1 MRQKKS
7 IIFLDFDGVLTNE
20 AFLRENGP
28 VNRFTHKNGGV
39 TFCPNN
45 MEKLNVLCKDT
56 GAKVVVIST
65 WRKKLCLDELSDI
78 LYANYFTG
86 EVIGMTD
93 DFPFTRGAEVLDW
106 LLRNGERERVDRF
119 VIIDDRLDFGFLQ
132 HNLCTVHED
141 LGMTDET
148 VYRAKQ
154 ILSGDDTDAHDFA
167 DIRRIYEKN
176 PYPRF
181 KIGRSVTSAMRVM
194 GRKDAGLI
202 RYLPEHRSN
211 VVTSA
216 RFAKDKHA
224 CAMNTAVHSKD
235 YTTLRCL
242 LDIHS
247 PEVKDMFIEHHLER
261 AKESEDAYLR
271 DLLMNYVDENDEKD
285 E

>member
-20 AFLRENGP
+20 AFLLANGP
-28 VNRFTHKNGGV
+28 VNRFTHLNGGV

-45 MEKLNVLCKDT
+45 MEKLNTLCKET
-56 GAKVVVIST
+56 KAKVVVIST
-65 WRKKLCLDELSDI
+65 WRKKLCIDELQDV

-86 EVIGMTD
+86 EVIGVTD

-106 LLRNGERERVDRF
+106 LLRNGEREQVDRF

-132 HNLCTVHED
+132 HNLCTIHED
-141 LGMTDET
+141 LGMTDES
-148 VYRAKQ
+148 VHRAMQ
-154 ILSGDDTDAHDFA
+154 ILSGEDKNAHDFA

-181 KIGRSVTSAMRVM
+181 KIGRGIASAIRIQ

-202 RYLPEHRSN
+202 RYVPEHRSN
-211 VVTSA
+211 LLTSV

-224 CAMNTAVHSKD
+224 CAMHTAVHSKD

-247 PEVKDMFIEHHLER
+247 PDVKETFIAHHIER
-261 AKESEDAYLR
+261 AKECQDAYLR
-271 DLLMNYVDENDEKD
+271 DLLMNYKD
-285 E
+285 KKEE